1 MGTNPAGT
9 NPSTLEMLG
18 QATRYALIK
27 CDRGLTV
34 GIHIGDDYGEA
45 FSAVGDLHET
55 IRLAYRNAEEH
66 RRRDQRAKARHTSVP

>member
-1 MGTNPAGT
+1 MGT

-18 QATRYALIK
+18 HATRYALIK

-45 FSAVGDLHET
+45 FSPAGDLHET
-55 IRLAYRNAEEH
+55 IRIAYRNAQEQG
-66 RRRDQRAKARHTSVP
+66 RRDQRAKARRSPT

>member
-1 MGTNPAGT
+1 MGT

-27 CDRGLTV
+27 CDNGLTV

-45 FSAVGDLHET
+45 FSPSGDLHET
-55 IRLAYRNAEEH
+55 ILVAYRNALEQ
-66 RRRDQRAKARHTSVP
+66 RRRDARPKPRRSPP

>member
-1 MGTNPAGT
+1 MGT

-45 FSAVGDLHET
+45 FSPGGDLHET
-55 IRLAYRNAEEH
+55 VRLAYRNAQAH
-66 RRRDQRAKARHTSVP
+66 GRRDLRAKAPHAPVT

>member
-1 MGTNPAGT
+1 MGT

-45 FSAVGDLHET
+45 FSPVGDLHET
-55 IRLAYRNAEEH
+55 IRLAYLNAQEQG
-66 RRRDQRAKARHTSVP
+66 RRDQRTKARRPPS

>member
-1 MGTNPAGT
+1 MGT

-45 FSAVGDLHET
+45 FSPVGDLHET
-55 IRLAYRNAEEH
+55 IRLAYRNAQEQS
-66 RRRDQRAKARHTSVP
+66 RRDARAKSRRGPVS